1 MTPIIATMLVRCST
15 NGKQLVQLERTPQ
28 ATLSQS
34 DVTLQ
39 KPSLSTLNSLG
50 NLQDLDLESDTSNW
64 PNSRPI
70 GQHAKAR
77 SSSNMVTLIR
87 GADLEGEGGG
97 EFMLMAMRVKLQP
110 GENRILVVGEVHVY
124 TAHTLPFMYTLVV
137 LRHTHHTH
145 NNCTCS
151 VAPHSPHSQQ
161 LYL

>member
-1 MTPIIATMLVRCST
+1 MTPIIATMLVRSST
-15 NGKQLVQLERTPQ
+15 NGKRPVQLERTPQ

-77 SSSNMVTLIR
+77 SSSNMVTLIK

-97 EFMLMAMRVKLQP
+97 EFMLMAMRMKLQP
-110 GENRILVVGEVHVY
+110 GENRILVVGEVQQIH
-124 TAHTLPFMYTLVV
+124 THSITTHSAHTYLSC
-137 LRHTHHTH
+137 TH
-145 NNCTCS
+145 
-151 VAPHSPHSQQ
+151 
-161 LYL
+161 L

>member
-1 MTPIIATMLVRCST
+1 MTPIIATMLVRSST
-15 NGKQLVQLERTPQ
+15 NGKRLVQLERTPQ

-77 SSSNMVTLIR
+77 SSSNMVTLIK

-97 EFMLMAMRVKLQP
+97 EFMLMAMRMKLQP
-110 GENRILVVGEVHVY
+110 GENRILVVGEVQQM
-124 TAHTLPFMYTLVV
+124 HT
-137 LRHTHHTH
+137 
-145 NNCTCS
+145 
-151 VAPHSPHSQQ
+151 HSPHTLHIHTFHVHTCSAA
-161 LYL
+161 